1 MNYDITSAEYLDG
14 YRLTLRFQDG
24 ASGIADLKTMI
35 DRGGVFTP
43 LEDVELFKTF
53 SLSPYWNTLTW
64 CDEQI
69 DIAPETLYVA
79 ATGRE
84 PQREPVLMVAE
95 EPEGYEN
102 GTKSDN

>member
-1 MNYDITSAEYLDG
+1 MNYDITSAEYVDG
-14 YRLTLRFQDG
+14 YRIKLTFRDG
-24 ASGIADLKTMI
+24 AAGIADLKPMV

-43 LEDVELFKTF
+43 LKNIVLFKTF
-53 SLSPYWNTLTW
+53 SLNLYWNTLTW

-79 ATGRE
+79 ATGQE

-95 EPEGYEN
+95 EQEGYV
-102 GTKSDN
+102 K

>member
-1 MNYDITSAEYLDG
+1 MNYDITSAEYVDG
-14 YRLTLRFQDG
+14 YRIKLTFRDG
-24 ASGIADLKTMI
+24 AAGIADLKPMI
-35 DRGGVFTP
+35 GRGGVFTP
-43 LEDVELFKTF
+43 LKNIELFKTF

-69 DIAPETLYVA
+69 DISPETLYIA

-95 EPEGYEN
+95 EKEGY
-102 GTKSDN
+102 GK